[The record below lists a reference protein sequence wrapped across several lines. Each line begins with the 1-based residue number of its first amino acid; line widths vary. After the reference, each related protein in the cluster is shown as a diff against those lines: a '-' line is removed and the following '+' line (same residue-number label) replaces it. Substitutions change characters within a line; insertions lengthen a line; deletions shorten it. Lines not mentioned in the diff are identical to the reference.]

1 MCRPT
6 CGWLCQC
13 VPACVWSECVD
24 FCLGNWT
31 AEASFLIKIWLCYSS
46 CLCHLQHHP
55 SPSPLV
61 SSSSQN
67 VCLPCVL
74 ITTEVWYQITVIHV
88 VGIEFSEWSYP
99 NISDRTWSFGCMEIP
114 SAQLPSCWD
123 NPTRGAALSRC
134 AVISAHEKCV
144 TWQCFV
150 LRWYRTVEI
159 EKMRKCWM
167 MCRSALLTLAE
178 WVLHW
183 FYQKTFEVK
192 YFAWVLGSPV
202 VVSASDEHCL
212 PCVNIGIA
220 VFHRGTESFNLLW
233 CASGLL

>member
-74 ITTEVWYQITVIHV
+74 ITTEVWYQITVI

-134 AVISAHEKCV
+134 AVISAWKMCDMAV
-144 TWQCFV
+144 FCLALIQN
-150 LRWYRTVEI
+150 RWNRKD
-159 EKMRKCWM
+159 EKMLNDVQQCTVDSCWV
-167 MCRSALLTLAE
+167 SLALILSEDFWGEILCLSLRFSSCCFSKWWTLPALCKY
-178 WVLHW
+178 WDSSVPQRHW
-183 FYQKTFEVK
+183 EF
-192 YFAWVLGSPV
+192 
-202 VVSASDEHCL
+202 
-212 PCVNIGIA
+212 
-220 VFHRGTESFNLLW
+220 
-233 CASGLL
+233 